1 MTDDAHAAMAVALE
15 AGLGYTGLRGFE
27 PDPKLFHY
35 LPPTLASR
43 ERAVPV
49 ILVGDRLKVASSR
62 PDPDLTLVRQRFPY
76 LTVDIVIAPAV
87 EIERA
92 LQRASGTS

>member
-1 MTDDAHAAMAVALE
+1 MTDDAHAAMAVALD
-15 AGLGYTGLRGFE
+15 AGLGYTGLRDFE

-35 LPPTLASR
+35 LPPALAAR
-43 ERAVPV
+43 ERTVPV

-62 PDPDLTLVRQRFPY
+62 PDPDLSLVRQRFPY